1 MAKFAKISE
10 NQVTRAIL
18 RDFYE
23 KLEART
29 QNTDVIIVGAGPSG
43 LVAGR
48 DLAKEGLKVLILE
61 SNNYCGGGFWV
72 GGYFMNG
79 VTFRAPG
86 QVILD
91 EIGCP
96 YTEAE
101 PGLYIAPGPHAA
113 SKLIAAAC
121 DAGVQILNL
130 TKFDDVV
137 IRKDNRVSGVVLNW
151 SPVSALPRSITCVDP
166 IALESKLVIDATGHD
181 AWVAQALERRGLI
194 KMKGMG
200 AMWVEE
206 SEDLH
211 VEYTREVHPGLIVAG
226 IAIATVDGIP
236 RMGPTFGGMLL
247 SGRRAAEVAKES
259 LAALV

>member
-1 MAKFAKISE
+1 MTKFAKISE

-18 RDFYE
+18 QDFS
-23 KLEART
+23 KNMLDRT
-29 QNTDVIIVGAGPSG
+29 ENTDVIIVGGGPSG

-48 DLAKEGLKVLILE
+48 DLALDGLKVLIIE
-61 SNNYCGGGFWV
+61 ANNYLGGGFWV

-79 VTFRAPG
+79 VTVRAPG
-86 QVILD
+86 QEILD

-96 YTEAE
+96 YQETEK
-101 PGLYIAPGPHAA
+101 GLYITPGPHAA

-137 IRKDNRVSGVVLNW
+137 LRENSRVSGVVMNW

-166 IALESKLVIDATGHD
+166 IAIESKLVMDATGHD
-181 AWVAQALERRGLI
+181 AWVAQSLERRGLI
-194 KMKGMG
+194 EMKGMG
-200 AMWVEE
+200 AMWVEQ